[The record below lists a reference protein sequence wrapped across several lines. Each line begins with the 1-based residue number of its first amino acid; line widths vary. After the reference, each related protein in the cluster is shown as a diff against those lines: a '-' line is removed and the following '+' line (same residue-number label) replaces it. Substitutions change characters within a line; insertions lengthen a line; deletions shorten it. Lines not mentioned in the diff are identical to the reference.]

1 MYLKSKGFK
10 FIVMNFFQTTKYT
23 HACIRACVVLI
34 ALLPAYTIRAES
46 LESISGS
53 KVQSIVN
60 ILDYGAKADGKT
72 INTKAFQT
80 AIDDVSAKGG
90 GMVVVP
96 EGKFVTG
103 AILLKNGVNLKLDF
117 HAEILGSI
125 NPHDYFVGERF
136 MHFINAEV
144 VNDIAITG
152 EGTIDARGR
161 TLALVIDSMFYAG
174 AWDDPGYNYHRLR
187 PEKRPKL
194 LHFTQCNAILLEGIT
209 VKNSAS
215 WVLDFDRCN
224 KLTIDRVTV
233 DSDDYWNNDGMDIGD
248 CRNVQ
253 ITRCNVNA
261 ADDGI
266 CLKSHHKGYFNDSI
280 YIADCTVRSSAS
292 AMKFGTASLGGF
304 KNVVIKNIY
313 IYDTFRSAI
322 ALESVDGGV
331 LENIDISD
339 ITANNT
345 GNAIFI
351 KLGHRNS
358 DGPVGSLKNIRIS
371 NVTVQVPFGAPDLKY
386 DIRGPELRFF
396 HNTFPASIT
405 GLPEHYVENVSL
417 ENIRI
422 TYPGK
427 ANKGYAHL
435 PVHRLQ
441 DVPESAGEYPEFH
454 MFGELPSWGFYV
466 RHVKGLTLKNIFLKV
481 WDEDFRPAYV
491 FDDVSGLVMEKI
503 EIEPNG
509 SDHQIILRNVPDP
522 TIDKVRIKG
531 KEGNGIKKVQ

>member
-1 MYLKSKGFK
+1 
-10 FIVMNFFQTTKYT
+10 MNFFQKKKYISSCLWVFIFLYGLFSPMT
-23 HACIRACVVLI
+23 VLSSPDQSTVVQNNKYQVDIR
-34 ALLPAYTIRAES
+34 
-46 LESISGS
+46 
-53 KVQSIVN
+53 N
-60 ILDYGAKADGKT
+60 YGAVGDGKT
-72 INTKAFQT
+72 VNTKALQT
-80 AIDDVSAKGG
+80 AIDDVSEKGG
-90 GMVVVP
+90 GVVVIP

-103 AILLKNGVNLKLDF
+103 AILLKSGVNLQLGF
-117 HAEILGSI
+117 HTEIMGSI
-125 NPHDYFVGERF
+125 NPHDYYIGDRF
-136 MHFINAEV
+136 MHFINAEQV
-144 VNDIAITG
+144 SDIAITG

-161 TLALVIDSMFYAG
+161 KLALIIDSMYYAG
-174 AWDDPGYNYHRLR
+174 AWDDPGYNQRRLR

-194 LHFTQCNAILLEGIT
+194 LHFTQCNSILLEGIT

-224 KLTIDRVTV
+224 RLTIDRVTV

-248 CRNVQ
+248 CKNVR
-253 ITRCNVNA
+253 ITRCNVNS

-266 CLKSHHKGYFNDSI
+266 CLKSHHKGYINDSI

-292 AMKFGTASLGGF
+292 AIKFGTASLGGF
-304 KNVVIKNIY
+304 KNVVIRNIY
-313 IYDTFRSAI
+313 VYDTFRSAI
-322 ALESVDGGV
+322 ALESVDGGI
-331 LENIDISD
+331 LENVDISD

-386 DIRGPELRFF
+386 DIRGPELPFF

-405 GLPEHYVENVSL
+405 GLPGHYVENVSL

-427 ANKGYAHL
+427 ANSGYAHL

-466 RHVKGLTLKNIFLKV
+466 RHVNGLKLKNIHLKV

-509 SDHQIILRNVPDP
+509 SDHQIILRNVSGPV
-522 TIDKVRIKG
+522 IDKVRIKG
-531 KEGNGIKKVQ
+531 TEGNGIQTVQ